1 MPKRG
6 DFERAT
12 IAQTSAQRELFAKTH
27 ARRRDPGT
35 SKRAARLAGIQAS
48 GNKGKILRALDA
60 TAMPLTFEQVAERA
74 GFTGRAV
81 MRLDEVAEAIEVE
94 RRIESE

>member
-1 MPKRG
+1 MRDTRPDYPPEFDDEDAFDRL
-6 DFERAT
+6 ER
-12 IAQTSAQRELFAKTH
+12 L
-27 ARRRDPGT
+27 RDAVIEIRDAW
-35 SKRAARLAGIQAS
+35 SK
-48 GNKGKILRALDA
+48 
-60 TAMPLTFEQVAERA
+60 